1 MNKQLQ
7 KLIDLS
13 NKTGDRLVVFD
24 PQNEQSAYVI
34 MGVDDYE
41 SLAVGRSEVRGLT
54 EDELLDKIN
63 RDIAIWKSDQVEEEI
78 AKLIVDSAYTVH
90 KNLGP
95 GLLEKVYEVCFCH
108 ELSKRGLK
116 CERQIDVPIVYDGLK
131 FDEGFRL
138 DVLVEDSIICE
149 LKAIEIINP
158 VWISQLLSHLKLT
171 KNRLGFVIN
180 FNVPLIKDGIKRLI
194 I

>member
-1 MNKQLQ
+1 MKFSP
-7 KLIDLS
+7 LS
-13 NKTGDRLVVFD
+13 KR
-24 PQNEQSAYVI
+24 
-34 MGVDDYE
+34 
-41 SLAVGRSEVRGLT
+41 
-54 EDELLDKIN
+54 
-63 RDIAIWKSDQVEEEI
+63 EEKI

-95 GLLEKVYEVCFCH
+95 GLLERVYEVCFCH

-116 CERQIDVPIVYDGLK
+116 CERQIAVPIVYDGLK

-138 DVLVEDSIICE
+138 DVLVEDSIVCE
-149 LKAIEIINP
+149 LKAVETINP

-180 FNVPLIKDGIKRLI
+180 FNVPLIKEGIKRLI